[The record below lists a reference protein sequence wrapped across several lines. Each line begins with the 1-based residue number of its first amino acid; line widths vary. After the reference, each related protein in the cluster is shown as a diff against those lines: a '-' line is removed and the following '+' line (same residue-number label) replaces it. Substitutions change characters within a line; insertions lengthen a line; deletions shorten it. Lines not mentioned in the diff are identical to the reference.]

1 MSRIGKMPIQLPTGV
16 EINIDPTSVSVKGPR
31 GTLEMPIP
39 NGIRCAIDSQTLNVT
54 REDDLKPTKALHGLT
69 RALLSNMVTGVDT
82 GFRRSLELIGVG
94 YRVQQNNQSITLQV
108 GFSHNVDFDPPEGVN
123 LEVEGT
129 NRIHVDGIDKQ
140 AVGEV
145 AARIKKIRPP
155 NPYTGKGV
163 RYLGEQV
170 RLRPG
175 KAGGRRAQ

>member
-1 MSRIGKMPIQLPTGV
+1 MSRIGKMPIQVPNTV
-16 EINIDPTSVSVKGPR
+16 EISIDTPSISVKGPR
-31 GTLEMPIP
+31 GTLEMSIP
-39 NGIRCAIDSQTLNVT
+39 NGIKCDVANETINVT
-54 REDDLKPTKALHGLT
+54 RDDDLKPTRALHGLT
-69 RALLSNMVTGVDT
+69 RALLSNMVTGVDS
-82 GFRRSLELIGVG
+82 GFRRSLELVGVG

-108 GFSHNVDFDPPEGVN
+108 GFSHNVDFDPPEGVT

-145 AARIKKIRPP
+145 AARIKKIRKP

-170 RLRPG
+170 KLRPG
-175 KAGGRRAQ
+175 KAGGRRA

>member
-1 MSRIGKMPIQLPTGV
+1 MSRIGKMPIQVPNGV
-16 EINIDPTSVSVKGPR
+16 EINIDPVSVSVKGPR
-31 GTLEMPIP
+31 GNLEMPIP
-39 NGIRCAIDSQTLNVT
+39 VGIKCAVEDATVNVT
-54 REDDLKPTKALHGLT
+54 REDDLKHTKALHGLT
-69 RALLSNMVTGVDT
+69 RALLSNMVTGVDS
-82 GFRRSLELIGVG
+82 GFRRSLELVGVG
-94 YRVQQNNQSITLQV
+94 YRVQQNNDSITLQV
-108 GFSHNVDFDPPEGVN
+108 GFSHNVDFDPPEGIK

-129 NRIHVDGIDKQ
+129 NTIHVDGIDKQ

-175 KAGGRRAQ
+175 KAGGRRA